1 MPELFAVITT
11 AAHVV
16 GYAVLLILLAAIV
29 MPVLVG
35 LLIVIAYAV
44 CVIRGAIEWVTDG
57 EGEAE

>member
-29 MPVLVG
+29 MPVLAGV
-35 LLIVIAYAV
+35 LIVISYAV
-44 CVIRGAIEWVTDG
+44 MVIRGAIEWVTDG